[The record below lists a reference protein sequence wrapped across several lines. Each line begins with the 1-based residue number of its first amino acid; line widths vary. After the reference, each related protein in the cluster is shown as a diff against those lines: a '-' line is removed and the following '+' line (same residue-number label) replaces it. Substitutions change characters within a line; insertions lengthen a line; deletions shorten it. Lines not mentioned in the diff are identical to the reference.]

1 MESNASDFGRPIP
14 SQAIEGDAEAE
25 KAPNPRRHYKS
36 PEDLVDDVHL
46 DLATREDLLREWS
59 HEVDRLLESESEGM
73 SASDPISADRESKL
87 ANEARRV
94 NAALATVSAN
104 RKEAEARSA

>member
-1 MESNASDFGRPIP
+1 MP

-46 DLATREDLLREWS
+46 DLATREELLREWK
-59 HEVDRLLESESEGM
+59 HDVDRLLESEAEGM

-94 NAALATVSAN
+94 NEALAAIAAS
-104 RKEAEARSA
+104 RREAEERAA